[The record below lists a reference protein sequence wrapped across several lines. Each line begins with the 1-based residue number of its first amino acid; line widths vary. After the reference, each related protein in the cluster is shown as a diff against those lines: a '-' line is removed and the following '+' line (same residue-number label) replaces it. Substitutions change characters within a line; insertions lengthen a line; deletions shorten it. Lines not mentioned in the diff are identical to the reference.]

1 MECKIKFNLLNSFKF
16 RFLIFLTLFNLIINE
31 TQDNICETNL
41 DVNDINEC
49 IGKKVSSEDNYCC
62 FYHYSYLGPEAKYC
76 MEFPKKDIDNNK
88 IKETINLIELGQY
101 WESRIQTYDVISI
114 VCKSS
119 FIKNKYFLY
128 FLIYI
133 LFI

>member
-1 MECKIKFNLLNSFKF
+1 
-16 RFLIFLTLFNLIINE
+16 
-31 TQDNICETNL
+31 
-41 DVNDINEC
+41 
-49 IGKKVSSEDNYCC
+49 
-62 FYHYSYLGPEAKYC
+62 

-101 WESRIQTYDVISI
+101 WESRVQTYDVISI
-114 VCKSS
+114 VCRSS
-119 FIKNKYFLY
+119 FIINKYFLY

>member
-1 MECKIKFNLLNSFKF
+1 MEYNLFKLFLFRLLFFHSLFKLIK
-16 RFLIFLTLFNLIINE
+16 NE
-31 TQDNICETNL
+31 TPGNQCETNL
-41 DVNDINEC
+41 DVNDISEC
-49 IGKKVSSEDNYCC
+49 VGKTVSSKDNYCC

-119 FIKNKYFLY
+119 FIINNYFIY
-128 FLIYI
+128 FLI
-133 LFI
+133 FIF

>member
-1 MECKIKFNLLNSFKF
+1 MENNIKLN
-16 RFLIFLTLFNLIINE
+16 LIFRMLFILSLFNLIKNE
-31 TQDNICETNL
+31 TQENICETNL
-41 DVNDINEC
+41 DVNEISEC
-49 IGKKVSSEDNYCC
+49 IGKQVSSKDNYCC

-88 IKETINLIELGQY
+88 IKETINKIELGQY

-119 FIKNKYFLY
+119 FIINKYFLY

-133 LFI
+133 IFI

>member
-1 MECKIKFNLLNSFKF
+1 MEYNLLKSIIISL
-16 RFLIFLTLFNLIINE
+16 LIFLSLFNLITNE
-31 TQDNICETNL
+31 TQENKCETNL
-41 DVNDINEC
+41 DVNDISEC
-49 IGKKVSSEDNYCC
+49 IGKPVSSKDNYCC

-114 VCKSS
+114 VCESS
-119 FIKNKYFLY
+119 FIINKYFLY

>member
-1 MECKIKFNLLNSFKF
+1 MEYNLLKSIIL
-16 RFLIFLTLFNLIINE
+16 RLLVFLSLFILIKNE
-31 TQDNICETNL
+31 TQENKCETDL
-41 DVNDINEC
+41 DVNDISEC
-49 IGKKVSSEDNYCC
+49 IGKQVSSPDKYCC

-114 VCKSS
+114 VCESS
-119 FIKNKYFLY
+119 FIINKYFLY
-128 FLIYI
+128 YLIYI